1 MIDMKTISELNKH
14 KIRKSEPIV
23 IIIFV
28 FRETKHSF
36 YFQIIAK
43 KFQWTLP
50 KVFSWTSLT
59 DG

>member
-1 MIDMKTISELNKH
+1 MKTISELNKH

-28 FRETKHSF
+28 FRETKNIPF

>member
-50 KVFSWTSLT
+50 KVFS
-59 DG
+59 